1 MRSLVAAEL
10 LKVRTTRAVWV
21 AVGRSSSRTPSSAPS
36 LVVVAPAG
44 ASIPPIEPALLA
56 ESLRSPAR
64 LAGAAVLLIG
74 LLSTTAEFGH
84 GTVLTTRLAEPRS
97 TRVLAAKL
105 IAMAIVAVVVTL
117 ALAVV
122 SMGATAALL
131 ASRGVAVQPFDHD
144 VPRYAAV
151 LLVLVVLHALLGV
164 AVGTLARNT
173 AAAVGAVL
181 VWAFVVEGVVPVV
194 TRRPEIGRVAA
205 QRGHPPDARR
215 AHPAGPARTRRRSR
229 AAPRLHHGPA
239 GGRSRR
245 RPGPRARK
253 GRPPM
258 VCRPLGGTPS
268 TCGARPFEPRPAP
281 GRSSRRLS

>member
-1 MRSLVAAEL
+1 MKSLIAAEL

-21 AVGRSSSRTPSSAPS
+21 AAAAVLAYAVLGPV

-44 ASIPPIEPALLA
+44 ASIPPIEPELLA
-56 ESLRSPAR
+56 EALRSPAR
-64 LAGAAVLLIG
+64 LAGAAVLLIA

-97 TRVLAAKL
+97 THALAAKL
-105 IAMAIVAVVVTL
+105 IAMSIVAVLATL

-122 SMGATAALL
+122 SMGASAVLL
-131 ASRGVAVQPFDHD
+131 ASRGVAVQPFEHD
-144 VPRYAAV
+144 VPRYAAI

-194 TRRPEIGRVAA
+194 TRRPEIGEWLPSGAILQVLAERTPPGQLVPSAAAALLLGYTTALLVMAVVTDRV
-205 QRGHPPDARR
+205 RE
-215 AHPAGPARTRRRSR
+215 
-229 AAPRLHHGPA
+229 L
-239 GGRSRR
+239 
-245 RPGPRARK
+245 
-253 GRPPM
+253 
-258 VCRPLGGTPS
+258 
-268 TCGARPFEPRPAP
+268 
-281 GRSSRRLS
+281 